1 MNNNIKIARQLVA
14 MAKTLVASE
23 SIGEAFYHVMD
34 DSPSQISVVFHI
46 DTTDTDRQMGWFD
59 ANLSRPAELDK
70 IAEGHGYAGAKG
82 TVDTK
87 IHLEGLVFTLCY
99 EGSEECDA
107 EGFIDEIAGA
117 YNAKEIK

>member
-1 MNNNIKIARQLVA
+1 MGSVVA
-14 MAKTLVASE
+14 LRATSPSPVASKKRKRMK
-23 SIGEAFYHVMD
+23 SNF
-34 DSPSQISVVFHI
+34 SQVFSN
-46 DTTDTDRQMGWFD
+46 GWFD
-59 ANLSRPAELDK
+59 ANLSKPAELDK
-70 IAEGHGYAGAKG
+70 IAEGHGYARAKG

-107 EGFIDEIAGA
+107 EGFIDEITGA